1 MCKCLME
8 LSLTAGDSINWYH
21 QSGNSNFPT
30 SDTCN
35 RIHVFIAHT
44 DQKIYTKK
52 FCSYQN
58 LNGHIY
64 LVYLHNDIL
73 HINENK

>member
-8 LSLTAGDSINWYH
+8 LSLTAGESINWYH
-21 QSGNSNFPT
+21 QSGNSNFPP
-30 SDTCN
+30 SDTHN
-35 RIHVFIAHT
+35 RIHVFTAHT
-44 DQKIYTKK
+44 DQKINTKK

-64 LVYLHNDIL
+64 LVYIHNDIL